1 MNFFLED
8 VFESVL
14 AACLFPI
21 FLLAPGYLLAAWLD
35 IWQFRTRS
43 LGARLALGIV
53 ISFAV
58 TPGTAYLLSRLWSLQ
73 LVCYVFLAVPLLCLV
88 LRIAKHRP
96 LDATS
101 ALSALRSDRRVL
113 QAAALAVVWTGVAIF
128 LLSDFQ
134 IANRLY
140 PNVVAHDYAWRI
152 AVTGAITRT
161 DVPPINPDF
170 YPGHPIQLYYYY
182 FWFMTCSLVDLLGG
196 SWIGPRGALSAGAGW
211 IGIGLMAIVSLY
223 VRLIVLEHSIVRTRS
238 VLLAIG
244 LLLVTGF
251 DIIPIVVIYLYQLT
265 HGPLILYPSVEW
277 WNEAVGAWPHS
288 VMWVPH
294 HMAAL
299 IATLGVFLVFSH
311 LRYVTSTG
319 VQMTTMMMCAVGLFS
334 ALGMSVWIT
343 FAFAIFWIVWIFMA
357 YFKGW
362 YAEGRAGMAIALL
375 ASVLSLPYLFDLYRA
390 NLTHVTPIVF
400 AMRPF
405 SPIHAWM
412 QSFHAGMRRLFVAD
426 LISLP
431 LNYFLEFGF
440 FALAAMVYWR
450 RRWQIQARLGRN
462 ELALLT
468 LAASALVI
476 ASILR
481 SNIVNN
487 DLGYRSILFT
497 QFVLLLWSSDVL
509 QALVSRQKGK
519 HTDLSI
525 GQGMATLLLVSMVI
539 GTLPHV
545 YEAGIMKMYAMAGD
559 LHLSARRTWPFLGES
574 NLGRRYYDFRE
585 AYQWIHRHLPES
597 AIVQHNP
604 DIYMDV
610 PSGLY
615 ANRQTVAS
623 DRYYGPQFGIRPD
636 MYEPVFSAIT
646 EIFTPQASRQQV
658 SYICRQFG
666 IAALIVKDTDP
677 IWSHGES
684 WMFQEKPVFANQSS
698 RVFDCASFRSSA
710 HAAVED
716 VRPRSTESSLE

>member
-1 MNFFLED
+1 VNFFLED

-14 AACLFPI
+14 AGCLFPI
-21 FLLAPGYLLAAWLD
+21 FLLVPGYLLAASLD
-35 IWQFRTRS
+35 IWQFRSRS
-43 LGARLALGIV
+43 VGARLALGIV

-58 TPGTAYLLSRLWSLQ
+58 TPGVAYLLARFWSLQ
-73 LVCYVFLAVPLLCLV
+73 LVCYVFLTVSLLCL
-88 LRIAKHRP
+88 LMRTAKSRS
-96 LDATS
+96 LNATS
-101 ALSALRSDRRVL
+101 ALSAVRSDRHVP
-113 QAAALAVVWTGVAIF
+113 QAVALAAVWMGAAIF

-134 IANRLY
+134 SANRLY

-170 YPGHPIQLYYYY
+170 YPGHPVQLYYYY

-196 SWIGPRGALSAGAGW
+196 SWVGPRGALFAGAGW
-211 IGIGLMAIVSLY
+211 IGVGLMATVGLY
-223 VRLIVLEHSIVRTRS
+223 VRLIAPEHSMVRTRS
-238 VLLAIG
+238 IFLALA

-251 DIIPIVVIYLYQLT
+251 DIVPIAGTYLYQLT
-265 HGPLILYPSVEW
+265 QGPLILYPSAEW

-299 IATLGVFLVFSH
+299 IATLGVFLVFSN
-311 LRYVTSTG
+311 LPYAATGGARVTMLVTCSL
-319 VQMTTMMMCAVGLFS
+319 GLFS

-343 FAFAIFWIVWIFMA
+343 FAFAIFWIAWIVMTSIR
-357 YFKGW
+357 GW
-362 YAEGRAGMAIALL
+362 HAEARAGMAIALL
-375 ASVLSLPYLFDLYRA
+375 ASILSIPYLFDLYRA
-390 NLTHVTPIVF
+390 NFTHVLPLVF

-412 QSFHAGMRRLFVAD
+412 QGLHAGMRRLFVAD
-426 LISLP
+426 LVSLP

-440 FALAAMVYWR
+440 FALAATVYWR
-450 RRWQIQARLGRN
+450 RRWQIKARLGRN

-509 QALVSRQKGK
+509 QVLVSRQKGE
-519 HTDLSI
+519 HTGLPI
-525 GQGMATLLLVSMVI
+525 GQGMATLLLVSLVI

-559 LHLSARRTWPFLGES
+559 LHLSARRVWPFLGED

-585 AYQWIHRHLPES
+585 AYRWIHRHFPES

-615 ANRQTVAS
+615 ANRQAVAS

-636 MYEPVFSAIT
+636 MYEPVFSAIS
-646 EIFTPQASRQQV
+646 EIFSPQTDSKHI
-658 SYICRQFG
+658 SCICRQFG

-677 IWSHGES
+677 IWSHRES
-684 WMFQEKPVFANQSS
+684 WVFQETPVFANQSS
-698 RVFDCASFRSSA
+698 RVFDCAAFRLST

-716 VRPRSTESSLE
+716 LRPRSTELPTE